1 MRRASQAAILVAVV
15 GTVAFTLFASDTK
28 KPAIKAA
35 PKAQAPKVIP
45 DDGGA
50 EATIRKSAEA
60 FTDSYTAHDA
70 KAIAATFA
78 ADGEFINEEG
88 QVVAGRQA
96 IQAHFEGLF
105 QNLPEAKVRLKVE
118 SVKLVAPNVA
128 IEEGIAETM
137 MGDAQDVQTSR
148 YVALHVKQGNEWLI
162 ARSRDFPAEG
172 TPISHHDRLR
182 PLEWL
187 VGDWIDE
194 SADALIS
201 TTCRWADGENFLV
214 QEFSARFGRRPIV
227 NGSTRI
233 GWDPLAKQV
242 RSWTFDSDGGFSEGL
257 WTKTDEMWIMKSN
270 GVTSDGRTT
279 SATTIV
285 RRIDADTISWES
297 RDRVVGEEVQSDIPA
312 ILVKRRGP
320 LPAE

>member
-1 MRRASQAAILVAVV
+1 MRRATQAAILVAVV
-15 GTVAFTLFASDTK
+15 GSVAFTLFASDTK

-35 PKAQAPKVIP
+35 PKPQAPRVIA

-50 EATIRKSAEA
+50 EVAIRKSAQA
-60 FTDSYTAHDA
+60 FTEAYAAHDA
-70 KAIAATFA
+70 KAIAAAFT
-78 ADGEFINEEG
+78 ADGEFINEDG
-88 QVVAGRQA
+88 HVLGGKQA

-105 QNLPEAKVRLKVE
+105 QNLPEARVRLKVE

-128 IEEGIAETM
+128 IEEGTAETM
-137 MGDAQDVQTSR
+137 LGEAEEVQTSR
-148 YVALHVKQGNEWLI
+148 YVALHVKQGNDWLI
-162 ARSRDFPAEG
+162 ARSRDFAAESA
-172 TPISHHDRLR
+172 PVSHHDRLR
-182 PLEWL
+182 QLEWL

-201 TTCRWADGENFLV
+201 TTCRWADGENFLL

-233 GWDPLAKQV
+233 GWDPLTKQV

-257 WTKTDEMWIMKSN
+257 WTRTEGMWIMKSN

-285 RRIDADTISWES
+285 RKVDGDTISWES
-297 RDRVVGEEVQSDIPA
+297 RDRVVGEEMQDDIPP